1 MTKKNILTAAVSLS
15 LVACLSIGATLAY
28 FTDTHTKTNV
38 FTTGE
43 VDIVLNDVSPEVDG
57 MVTGDIYNDF
67 ENGISGIRYE
77 NVIPGDELSKDVSI
91 TVMHDTVPTRLAV
104 LVTADAGIYDKPTDV
119 ELLQL
124 VDQAM
129 VQQGDFEIA
138 ATYYA
143 ENFGDKTGTLYIMEG
158 VVDRSTTN
166 QQIQLFKSLK
176 IPTSWNNDYADAAF
190 DIEVTAYAAQ
200 ADNLSAEDFETMV
213 LEQAKGVADN
223 FEAYGFN

>member
-1 MTKKNILTAAVSLS
+1 MKKKNILTAAVSLS
-15 LVACLSIGATLAY
+15 LVAVVGIGATLAY
-28 FTDTHTKTNV
+28 FTDTQTKTNV

-43 VDIVLNDVSPEVDG
+43 VDIILNDISPEEPG
-57 MVTGDIYNDF
+57 MVTGTPYIDDKT
-67 ENGISGIRYE
+67 SGIRYE
-77 NVIPGDELSKDVSI
+77 NVVPGDELSKDVSI

-129 VQQGDFEIA
+129 VQQGNFEIA

-158 VVDRSTTN
+158 VVERSTTN
-166 QQIQLFKSLK
+166 QQIQLFKSLQ
-176 IPTSWNNDYADAAF
+176 IPAETWNNDYADAAF

-213 LEQAKGVADN
+213 LEQAKGMADN
-223 FEAYGFN
+223 FDNYGFN